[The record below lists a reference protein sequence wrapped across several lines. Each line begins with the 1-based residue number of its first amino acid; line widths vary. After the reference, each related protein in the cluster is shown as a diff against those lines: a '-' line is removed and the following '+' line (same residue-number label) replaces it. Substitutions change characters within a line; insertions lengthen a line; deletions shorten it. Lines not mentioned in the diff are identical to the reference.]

1 MKKFKLIVRA
11 PNYQWGHVLF
21 FYSRELAIFEKRKW
35 ENQGYICV
43 IEEV

>member
-1 MKKFKLIVRA
+1 MKEFKLIVRA
-11 PNYQWGHVLF
+11 PTYQRGIYY
-21 FYSRELAIFEKRKW
+21 FYSRELALSEKRKW